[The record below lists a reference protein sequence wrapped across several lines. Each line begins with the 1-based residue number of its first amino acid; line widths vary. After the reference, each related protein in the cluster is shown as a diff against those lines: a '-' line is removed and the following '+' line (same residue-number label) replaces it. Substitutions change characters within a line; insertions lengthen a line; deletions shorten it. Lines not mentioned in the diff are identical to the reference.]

1 MYVLKNNIYIY
12 IYIYIYVAGYTH
24 REGMGPGSPA
34 PAPQKQKPGNH
45 ATRKKSRSGTK
56 GLEGLG
62 FRVEGLGC
70 RV

>member
-1 MYVLKNNIYIY
+1 
-12 IYIYIYVAGYTH
+12 
-24 REGMGPGSPA
+24 MGPGSPA

-62 FRVEGLGC
+62 FRVEDLGC